1 MIRNV
6 STESHPDSLVEAPPE
21 DATSPVPA
29 VTPVTCSDFLQIV
42 EEVKLAIAEA
52 IYPVRIA
59 KGSSGSYFCYS
70 RKREIVGVF
79 KPKNEEP
86 YGQMNPKWVKW
97 AHRTFLPCCFGRS
110 CIIPNL
116 GYLSEAGASY
126 LDRRL
131 GLNVVPRTEVV
142 ILSSPSF
149 HYGRQDI
156 QAWKSGKPLPGKIGS
171 FQLFLKGFKDAT
183 EFFKEGYDRLG
194 VSVSNSGPSTTIDI
208 DVLQSQQPSNPAVW
222 SDQMRREFQWGFER
236 LVCLDYLIRNTDRGL
251 DNWMVKQST
260 DPEPSSSTESTST
273 QPHVS
278 IQVAGI
284 DNGLAFPHKHPDHF
298 RSYPF
303 GWTLLPCA
311 DVPFSAE
318 TRGYILHHLTS
329 EQWWRDTVRGLRELF
344 SIDPDF
350 DSRMFSRQMGVVR
363 GQGYN
368 LVEVLRRA
376 ELARRSGVTGTRQS
390 VWNAQATPVAL
401 AKRPVVCVYEEE
413 ADALPD
419 PPLMLSRM
427 NSPRFQGANT
437 VKRFESFDTVKPVF
451 RSW

>member
-1 MIRNV
+1 MVRDV
-6 STESHPDSLVEAPPE
+6 STESHPDSLVEAPSE
-21 DATSPVPA
+21 EVTSPVPP
-29 VTPVTCSDFLQIV
+29 VTPVTCSEFLQIV
-42 EEVKLAIAEA
+42 EEVKLAIAEG

-116 GYLSEAGASY
+116 GYLSEAAASY

-156 QAWKSGKPLPGKIGS
+156 QSWKSGKPLPGKMGS

-183 EFFKEGYDRLG
+183 EFFKQGYDRLG
-194 VSVSNSGPSTTIDI
+194 VGASNAGPSTTIDI
-208 DVLQSQQPSNPAVW
+208 DVVSSNQHSSTGVW
-222 SDQMRREFQWGFER
+222 SDQMKREFQWGFER

-251 DNWMVKQST
+251 DNWMVKQS
-260 DPEPSSSTESTST
+260 SSDSDASASTQSTST

-278 IQVAGI
+278 VQVAGI

-311 DVPFSAE
+311 HVSFSAE

-329 EQWWRDTVRGLRELF
+329 EQWWRETVHGFRQLF
-344 SIDPDF
+344 AIDPDF

-368 LVEVLRRA
+368 LVE
-376 ELARRSGVTGTRQS
+376 SI
-390 VWNAQATPVAL
+390 WNAQATPAAL

-413 ADALPD
+413 VDALPD
-419 PPLMLSRM
+419 PPMMLSRM
-427 NSPRFQGANT
+427 NSPRIQGAST